1 MVKASIKS
9 QNLKLLS
16 NFYVVDLSAMNT
28 LAGIHVVVDG
38 HAFNTMVCLH
48 KKGIKW

>member
-1 MVKASIKS
+1 MVKASIKH

-16 NFYVVDLSAMNT
+16 YFYVVHLSAMNT
-28 LAGIHVVVDG
+28 FTGIHVVVDG
-38 HAFNTMVCLH
+38 HAINTIVCLH